1 MEKRTRDR
9 SQGMQGKR
17 DDQHAHPDRD
27 SGSQT
32 LMFKS
37 LEEKS
42 SRPRPS
48 DPADPGLQAR
58 RESVTK
64 VGGGRLGCKQRG
76 EDRTRPEP
84 PVRRSP
90 TDRVKTSTEP
100 LNHVGGRDHNPRELR
115 VSEPRVEYKLAR
127 DLKPPRRPI
136 IRSGFQSTNAAHSP
150 YISTRSIAPYRH

>member
-9 SQGMQGKR
+9 SQGMRGKR

-37 LEEKS
+37 LKEKI

-64 VGGGRLGCKQRG
+64 VGGRSFGVQAEGG
-76 EDRTRPEP
+76 ESDSARTPGAEVADRSGQDLDRTSES
-84 PVRRSP
+84 RRWTGS
-90 TDRVKTSTEP
+90 
-100 LNHVGGRDHNPRELR
+100 
-115 VSEPRVEYKLAR
+115 
-127 DLKPPRRPI
+127 
-136 IRSGFQSTNAAHSP
+136 
-150 YISTRSIAPYRH
+150 